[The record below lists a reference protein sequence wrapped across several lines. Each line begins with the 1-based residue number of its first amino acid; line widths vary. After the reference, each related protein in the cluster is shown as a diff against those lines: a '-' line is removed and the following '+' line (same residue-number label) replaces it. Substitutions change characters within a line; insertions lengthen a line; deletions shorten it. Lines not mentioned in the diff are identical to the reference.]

1 MVAAALVINFSK
13 GTNPFTETTLL
24 HLKTKNVDGLKR
36 NSVVLMA
43 GVPVGSI
50 SAIHLDTDT
59 GIVTLDAKIKAEYQ
73 IRDRRQ
79 VLHRDRRFSRRQ
91 IHRRHPRRRTSSR
104 RSRTALTVIC
114 QESFDLVRAARSATD
129 LMDELKTVASQI
141 TNIVNRIDSKLL
153 DEQTLTNLAAGLSNL
168 REISAEASATI
179 AGVNQLILT
188 NTPPIN
194 AAIENVV
201 TFSEQLKNAGGDLQN
216 LINTNSVVIDE
227 SLANIKKTTESLH
240 NLVAAAE
247 QGKGLAGKLFSD
259 EELASNFS
267 LLSSNLVDVS
277 VKLNRGGLWSILW
290 ADKNN
295 RRRQTHETQAD
306 HWPQP
311 PLMAKPTDIRAAAA
325 ELFFLPVE
333 TRVPLKFGPETLT
346 HVTCARA
353 RLTVRLANG
362 GTATG
367 WGETPL
373 SVQWVWPSALPYE
386 PRHQALKEFLH
397 PPGQSVGGI
406 RRPGPFAGTGPRLPA
421 NRTAQAARRLQ
432 RRKPRRRTDAV
443 ARRARMLLA
452 LRHRAARRAWPSTWP
467 ADLRDVHARVP
478 QPRPWPV
485 PRAGQRLRHQLRRS
499 VP

>member
-1 MVAAALVINFSK
+1 MKAKKEWKVGLFLAIALVVAAALVINFSK

-59 GIVTLDAKIKAEYQ
+59 GIVTLDAKIKAEYPLRADAKFF
-73 IRDRRQ
+73 IE
-79 VLHRDRRFSRRQ
+79 
-91 IHRRHPRRRTSSR
+91 
-104 RSRTALTVIC
+104 TAGFLGDKYIGVIPGDNKLPPLENKATVIC

-129 LMDELKTVASQI
+129 LMDELKIVASQI

-201 TFSEQLKNAGGDLQN
+201 TFSEQLKDAGSDLQS
-216 LINTNSVVIDE
+216 LINTNSIVIDE

-267 LLSSNLVDVS
+267 MLSSNLVEVS
-277 VKLNRGGLWSILW
+277 TKLNQGGLWGILW
-290 ADKNN
+290 KDKKKDPDDGEPKKLRPAGGRN
-295 RRRQTHETQAD
+295 RR
-306 HWPQP
+306 
-311 PLMAKPTDIRAAAA
+311 
-325 ELFFLPVE
+325 
-333 TRVPLKFGPETLT
+333 
-346 HVTCARA
+346 
-353 RLTVRLANG
+353 
-362 GTATG
+362 
-367 WGETPL
+367 
-373 SVQWVWPSALPYE
+373 
-386 PRHQALKEFLH
+386 
-397 PPGQSVGGI
+397 
-406 RRPGPFAGTGPRLPA
+406 
-421 NRTAQAARRLQ
+421 
-432 RRKPRRRTDAV
+432 
-443 ARRARMLLA
+443 
-452 LRHRAARRAWPSTWP
+452 
-467 ADLRDVHARVP
+467 
-478 QPRPWPV
+478 
-485 PRAGQRLRHQLRRS
+485 
-499 VP
+499 

>member
-1 MVAAALVINFSK
+1 MKAKQEWKVGLFLAISLVVAASLVINFSK

-50 SAIHLDTDT
+50 SGIHLNTDT

-73 IRDRRQ
+73 IRADAK
-79 VLHRDRRFSRRQ
+79 FF
-91 IHRRHPRRRTSSR
+91 IE
-104 RSRTALTVIC
+104 TAGFLGDKYIGVIPGDNKLPPLENRATVIC

-201 TFSEQLKNAGGDLQN
+201 TFSEQLKDAGGDIQN
-216 LINTNSVVIDE
+216 LVASNSVVIDE
-227 SLANIKKTTESLH
+227 SLTNIKATTESLR

-267 LLSSNLVDVS
+267 MLSSNLVDVS

-290 ADKNN
+290 ADKNKDDDKPTKLRPTIGPN
-295 RRRQTHETQAD
+295 RR
-306 HWPQP
+306 
-311 PLMAKPTDIRAAAA
+311 
-325 ELFFLPVE
+325 
-333 TRVPLKFGPETLT
+333 
-346 HVTCARA
+346 
-353 RLTVRLANG
+353 
-362 GTATG
+362 
-367 WGETPL
+367 
-373 SVQWVWPSALPYE
+373 
-386 PRHQALKEFLH
+386 
-397 PPGQSVGGI
+397 
-406 RRPGPFAGTGPRLPA
+406 
-421 NRTAQAARRLQ
+421 
-432 RRKPRRRTDAV
+432 
-443 ARRARMLLA
+443 
-452 LRHRAARRAWPSTWP
+452 
-467 ADLRDVHARVP
+467 
-478 QPRPWPV
+478 
-485 PRAGQRLRHQLRRS
+485 
-499 VP
+499 

>member
-1 MVAAALVINFSK
+1 MKAKKEWKVGLFLAISLVVAAALVINFSK

-50 SAIHLDTDT
+50 SAIRLDTEK
-59 GIVTLDAKIKAEYQ
+59 GEVTLDAKIKAEYK
-73 IRDRRQ
+73 IRADAK
-79 VLHRDRRFSRRQ
+79 FF
-91 IHRRHPRRRTSSR
+91 IE
-104 RSRTALTVIC
+104 TAGFLGDKYIGVIPGDNKLPPLKNGDDVIC

-168 REISAEASATI
+168 REISSEASATI

-259 EELASNFS
+259 EELARNFS
-267 LLSSNLVDVS
+267 TLSSNLVDVS
-277 VKLNRGGLWSILW
+277 AKLNRGGLWGILW
-290 ADKNN
+290 ADKNKNTNDSKPTKLRPAGGRN
-295 RRRQTHETQAD
+295 RR
-306 HWPQP
+306 
-311 PLMAKPTDIRAAAA
+311 
-325 ELFFLPVE
+325 
-333 TRVPLKFGPETLT
+333 
-346 HVTCARA
+346 
-353 RLTVRLANG
+353 
-362 GTATG
+362 
-367 WGETPL
+367 
-373 SVQWVWPSALPYE
+373 
-386 PRHQALKEFLH
+386 
-397 PPGQSVGGI
+397 
-406 RRPGPFAGTGPRLPA
+406 
-421 NRTAQAARRLQ
+421 
-432 RRKPRRRTDAV
+432 
-443 ARRARMLLA
+443 
-452 LRHRAARRAWPSTWP
+452 
-467 ADLRDVHARVP
+467 
-478 QPRPWPV
+478 
-485 PRAGQRLRHQLRRS
+485 
-499 VP
+499 

>member
-1 MVAAALVINFSK
+1 MKANKEWKVGLFLAISLVVTAALVINFSK
-13 GTNPFTETTLL
+13 GTNPFTKTTLL

-43 GVPVGSI
+43 GVPVGSV

-59 GIVTLDAKIKAEYQ
+59 GWVTLDAKIKAEYK
-73 IRDRRQ
+73 IRGDAK
-79 VLHRDRRFSRRQ
+79 FF
-91 IHRRHPRRRTSSR
+91 IE
-104 RSRTALTVIC
+104 TAGFLGDKYIGVIPGENKLPPLQNGAEVIC

-153 DEQTLTNLAAGLSNL
+153 DERTLTNLAAGLSNL

-267 LLSSNLVDVS
+267 MLSSNLVDVS
-277 VKLNRGGLWSILW
+277 AKLNRGGLWGILW
-290 ADKNN
+290 ADKNKNKDDGKPTKLKPTLGRN
-295 RRRQTHETQAD
+295 RR
-306 HWPQP
+306 
-311 PLMAKPTDIRAAAA
+311 
-325 ELFFLPVE
+325 
-333 TRVPLKFGPETLT
+333 
-346 HVTCARA
+346 
-353 RLTVRLANG
+353 
-362 GTATG
+362 
-367 WGETPL
+367 
-373 SVQWVWPSALPYE
+373 
-386 PRHQALKEFLH
+386 
-397 PPGQSVGGI
+397 
-406 RRPGPFAGTGPRLPA
+406 
-421 NRTAQAARRLQ
+421 
-432 RRKPRRRTDAV
+432 
-443 ARRARMLLA
+443 
-452 LRHRAARRAWPSTWP
+452 
-467 ADLRDVHARVP
+467 
-478 QPRPWPV
+478 
-485 PRAGQRLRHQLRRS
+485 
-499 VP
+499 